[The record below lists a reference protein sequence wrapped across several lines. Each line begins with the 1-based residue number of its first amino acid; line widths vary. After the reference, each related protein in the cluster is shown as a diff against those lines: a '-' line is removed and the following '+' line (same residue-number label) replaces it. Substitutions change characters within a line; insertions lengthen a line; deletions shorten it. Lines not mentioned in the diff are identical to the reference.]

1 LNRGE
6 LVKSE
11 GKALAAT
18 VQTTVPASDATY
30 DVPLPLGA
38 YHVAVLVDSDVTGT
52 TTAIAVSALTN
63 EAGTQAASIPF
74 RVLEPGASS
83 VAAALTLTA
92 ADEGRYAVVVPTGV
106 ATPAAI
112 PLANGLR
119 VSVAK
124 GGAVEG
130 ERCVVTVV
138 AARVP

>member
-1 LNRGE
+1 VR
-6 LVKSE
+6 SE
-11 GKALAAT
+11 GKAHAKT

-52 TTAIAVSALTN
+52 TTAVSVAARTN
-63 EAGTQAASIPF
+63 ETGDQAAAAAF
-74 RVLEPGASS
+74 RVLEPDASA

-92 ADEGRYAVVVPTGV
+92 ADEGRFAVVVPTGV
-106 ATPAAI
+106 ATPAPI

-138 AARVP
+138 ASRVA

>member
-1 LNRGE
+1 MR
-6 LVKSE
+6 SE

-30 DVPLPLGA
+30 DVPPLGA
-38 YHVAVLVDSDVTGT
+38 YHVALLVDADVTGT
-52 TTAIAVSALTN
+52 TTAISVAALTN
-63 EAGTQAASIPF
+63 ELGSQAASIPF
-74 RVLEPGASS
+74 RVLEPDASA

-92 ADEGRYAVVVPTGV
+92 ADEGRYVAVVPTGV
-106 ATPAAI
+106 ATPAPI
-112 PLANGLR
+112 PLAHGLR

-138 AARVP
+138 AARVA